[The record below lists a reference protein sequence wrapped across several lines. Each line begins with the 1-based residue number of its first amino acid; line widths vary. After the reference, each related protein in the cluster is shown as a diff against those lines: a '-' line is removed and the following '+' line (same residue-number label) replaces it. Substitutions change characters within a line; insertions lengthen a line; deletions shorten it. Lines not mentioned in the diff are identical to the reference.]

1 MGTLYVVATP
11 IGNLEDMTFR
21 AIRILKSV
29 RLIAAEDTRTS
40 RVLTQ
45 HFDIETPMTSYHEH
59 NKLVKLDA
67 IFDTLAHS
75 DVALI
80 SDAGTPGISDPGYE
94 LIKAAIARGFPV
106 VPIPGASAI
115 ITALIASGM
124 PTDSF
129 IYLGFL
135 PKKQNAR
142 RDLLQSLK
150 NEKRTIVAY
159 ESPHRTADTLGLVA
173 AVMGDSRAVCVARE
187 MTKMFEQFWR
197 GTAYD
202 AQQHFS
208 AENPKGEVTLII
220 AGAPDNG
227 QWDKARV
234 QAELQQRL
242 DDGEALS
249 AAAKT
254 VAALSGWKKSV
265 VYDLG
270 LED

>member
-1 MGTLYVVATP
+1 
-11 IGNLEDMTFR
+11 
-21 AIRILKSV
+21 
-29 RLIAAEDTRTS
+29 
-40 RVLTQ
+40 
-45 HFDIETPMTSYHEH
+45 
-59 NKLVKLDA
+59 
-67 IFDTLAHS
+67 
-75 DVALI
+75 
-80 SDAGTPGISDPGYE
+80 
-94 LIKAAIARGFPV
+94 
-106 VPIPGASAI
+106 
-115 ITALIASGM
+115 
-124 PTDSF
+124 
-129 IYLGFL
+129 
-135 PKKQNAR
+135 
-142 RDLLQSLK
+142 
-150 NEKRTIVAY
+150 
-159 ESPHRTADTLGLVA
+159 
-173 AVMGDSRAVCVARE
+173 MGDSRAVCVARE